1 MPEIVR
7 KILQRSVTQTYEA
20 ITDISYVCLEV
31 LSTFDCGLRVQRGV
45 GDPIEPRN
53 EMKRLSETF

>member
-20 ITDISYVCLEV
+20 ITDERYVCLEM
-31 LSTFDCGLRVQRGV
+31 LSTFDCGLRVQRDV

-53 EMKRLSETF
+53 KMKHLSETF